1 MHLDELS
8 SLLRLQRRTTID
20 SLSRRIMRRAPIV
33 LPDELNRRRNKS
45 FLKFVSDEICV
56 SSMKTTNMIQDE
68 TLNRRVCSPIF
79 YGTDI

>member
-33 LPDELNRRRNKS
+33 LPDEL
-45 FLKFVSDEICV
+45 
-56 SSMKTTNMIQDE
+56 
-68 TLNRRVCSPIF
+68 
-79 YGTDI
+79 